1 MLLVLHFILFI
12 FSLKNCAFT
21 KQTFTTQIQGFGFV
35 LTLRGGRTSLNVI
48 TPLRC
53 VASAGIINTVI
64 SPFCKFINVEEF
76 YTQVFFVSIF
86 NTVHFP
92 DQYGNDSN
100 AQTYEELI
108 SSCVPVYTV
117 GLDSIADIEENRFRI
132 ALTRRH
138 PDELSFPVSSRGVF
152 FFPSLPNVYIFVK
165 RHCDDVHCFKALY
178 KTKVNRVEYFPC
190 S

>member
-48 TPLRC
+48 TPLQC

-76 YTQVFFVSIF
+76 YTQSFLLVFSTQYTFPI
-86 NTVHFP
+86 NTE
-92 DQYGNDSN
+92 
-100 AQTYEELI
+100 TILMLKLMR
-108 SSCVPVYTV
+108 SS
-117 GLDSIADIEENRFRI
+117 
-132 ALTRRH
+132 
-138 PDELSFPVSSRGVF
+138 
-152 FFPSLPNVYIFVK
+152 
-165 RHCDDVHCFKALY
+165 
-178 KTKVNRVEYFPC
+178 
-190 S
+190 